1 MMCRVGSV
9 VAPFC
14 VYLRSV
20 WIFMPL
26 VSIYFKGFEKAYVS
40 LIFSGNKSQTFCLKR
55 KLNEPFLF

>member
-26 VSIYFKGFEKAYVS
+26 VSIYSMVDASHIEKVCMLLFFQDKRLNFSFEV
-40 LIFSGNKSQTFCLKR
+40 
-55 KLNEPFLF
+55 E